1 MSACLEEACWEYKDP
16 KGTLRGPFPGKTM
29 AQWYEQG
36 MLPQDLRVRQMPG
49 ADFATIRELF
59 PTGGAFRTMPVG
71 RKPVEKKVEA
81 PIQWYYIDTKGNTQ
95 GPFASNQMALWFEH
109 NFLPKDLK
117 LRRKTDPANLFA
129 EILDFFPRPLLPFKS
144 QPVAPANMRPLP
156 GLQGP
161 TNGSLVAKQVPP
173 QPAAVVQQAPAPTA
187 AAVTTATPGG
197 GQQTAAPPQ
206 PQAQTQP
213 AQQPKAKAKQG
224 GKGKAK
230 QAAGQDENEGDEDK
244 DGGKDGKD
252 GKGGKGQGRG
262 GGPIGA
268 KPARGQKAQQQANQW
283 GWSGPEWAGSDK
295 AWWEWSSWNG
305 WSGGEGD
312 WETDGNYSR
321 GGKNQG
327 AEWKGE
333 GNGTA
338 STSPPRESKAEKNA
352 AAQQQANG
360 FGLKWGPKSDLTDL
374 FPEANQKRVLDEG
387 IIWEERWVSPLAVR
401 FSQGKIHPFFHERG
415 PISEVLLQIQSSA
428 DKDGNIRRIEP
439 PFPPMRLLHLKQFGV
454 LVTLDNRRL
463 YALQRFALQEWPQI
477 CLVKALCV
485 EELTPT
491 RLKAEN
497 RKFTNRIGGL
507 SIEIESRSNAFD
519 TFSWVTEAGRLEH
532 SRFCR
537 PITFKAI
544 DKALSLLP
552 VLVVHLLLCPK
563 MRPFLRSRWP
573 LLQYLAVHLRVPQRR
588 EFPAKRLML
597 HHVLELGK
605 PKRNSM
611 ACPEV
616 CIPYQL
622 ETVVKLSKGKS
633 CLTSN
638 HTISRPL
645 KLVQAPLLISP
656 MQREVLATLL
666 PFFCLPYA
674 RTVMRGKTKEWIVAY
689 LLAWGKVSL
698 FNMLEVPVP

>member
-1 MSACLEEACWEYKDP
+1 MAMACLEEACWEYLDP
-16 KGTLRGPFPGKTM
+16 KGTKRGPFPGKTM
-29 AQWYEQG
+29 VQWYDNG
-36 MLPQDLRVRQMPG
+36 LLPEDLVVRHSPNMG
-49 ADFATIRELF
+49 FAPIRELF
-59 PTGGAFRTMPVG
+59 PAPIPPFRTKPGIKKAEPKMPPPFAPALQVG
-71 RKPVEKKVEA
+71 A
-81 PIQWYYIDTKGNTQ
+81 QCHWYYEDTKGKVQ
-95 GPFASNQMALWFEH
+95 GPFPSNQMLVWYEH
-109 NFLPKDLK
+109 KMLPKDLK
-117 LRRKTDPANLFA
+117 LRRTTDPSDCFA
-129 EILDFFPRPLLPFKS
+129 LILDFFPRPLLPFQS
-144 QPVAPANMRPLP
+144 QPVSPAITRSGQMQNP
-156 GLQGP
+156 QDS
-161 TNGSLVAKQVPP
+161 TNGSLANKQVGIPP
-173 QPAAVVQQAPAPTA
+173 TVAPAVSQPAVA
-187 AAVTTATPGG
+187 
-197 GQQTAAPPQ
+197 
-206 PQAQTQP
+206 PQAQPQTQTP
-213 AQQPKAKAKQG
+213 QQPPKAKAKSAQG

-230 QAAGQDENEGDEDK
+230 QAAGQDDVEGDEGK

-252 GKGGKGQGRG
+252 GKGKGGRN
-262 GGPIGA
+262 GPIGA
-268 KPARGQKAQQQANQW
+268 NPGRGKKAQQQQANAAW

-305 WSGGEGD
+305 WSGGDGD
-312 WETDGNYSR
+312 WEGDGNYGRS
-321 GGKNQG
+321 GKAQG
-327 AEWKGE
+327 AEWKQD
-333 GNGTA
+333 GNGA
-338 STSPPRESKAEKNA
+338 SGTSPGKENKSEKNA

-360 FGLKWGPKSDLTDL
+360 FGLKWGPKSDLADL
-374 FPEANQKRVLDEG
+374 FPEANQKRVMDEG

-428 DKDGNIRRIEP
+428 DKDGIIRRIEP
-439 PFPPMRLLHLKQFGV
+439 PFPPMRLLHLKQCGV

-507 SIEIESRSNAFD
+507 QIEIESRSNAFD

-532 SRFCR
+532 TRFCR

-552 VLVVHLLLCPK
+552 LLVVHLLLCPK
-563 MRPFLRSRWP
+563 MRPYLRSRWP
-573 LLQYLAVHLRVPQRR
+573 LLQYLAVNLRVPQRR

-605 PKRNSM
+605 PKRN
-611 ACPEV
+611 ATICPQV
-616 CIPYQL
+616 CVGYQL

-645 KLVQAPLLISP
+645 KLVEAPLLISP

-674 RTVMRGKTKEWIVAY
+674 RTVTCGKTRDWIVGY

-698 FNMLEVPVP
+698 ASMLDVPAP